1 MRENCSICG
10 NSNHNSSFHTR
21 IVDQKLDSETNPHE
35 RKDMKIKPIH
45 EAKKQKVERDFNN
58 WEGNV
63 SKNEE
68 IDFKD
73 PLAINSMVID
83 GKDPLADIDSKD
95 PLADLNGKYLLADV
109 DSKDSLAGI
118 DAKDPLGI

>member
-1 MRENCSICG
+1 M
-10 NSNHNSSFHTR
+10 
-21 IVDQKLDSETNPHE
+21 KLKS
-35 RKDMKIKPIH
+35 RKLKEI
-45 EAKKQKVERDFNN
+45 FNN

-83 GKDPLADIDSKD
+83 GKDPLADVNVSRVSLK
-95 PLADLNGKYLLADV
+95 LL
-109 DSKDSLAGI
+109 LT
-118 DAKDPLGI
+118 